1 MAPRGVDTAQCHQ
14 QIRREERRGNDASF
28 KAASRLAMVGSS
40 ACMHNREDGSSLP
53 VTQQQGGGGSSRF
66 ADENS
71 TTLKRKF
78 PKLFTKRPPYK
89 NFLPSVFICKKK
101 KKTPILLIA
110 AYLLVS
116 LFLVTNGKC
125 KLLPQSPLIF

>member
-1 MAPRGVDTAQCHQ
+1 MAPRGVDTAQCHR
-14 QIRREERRGNDASF
+14 QIRREESRGNDASF

-78 PKLFTKRPPYK
+78 PKLFTKRPPSK
-89 NFLPSVFICKKK
+89 NFLPSVLIPKNKKP
-101 KKTPILLIA
+101 PILLIA

-116 LFLVTNGKC
+116 LFLLTNGKY